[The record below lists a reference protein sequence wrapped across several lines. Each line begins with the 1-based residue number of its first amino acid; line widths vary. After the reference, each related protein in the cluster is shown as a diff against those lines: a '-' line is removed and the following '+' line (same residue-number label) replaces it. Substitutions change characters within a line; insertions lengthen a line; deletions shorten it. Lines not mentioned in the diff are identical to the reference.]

1 MAARV
6 LIVLAGNV
14 GPASLAATGDYDVL
28 FRTGLG
34 LSAAR
39 APVVQA
45 HRGEALPEPTLFA
58 GVVVSGSIAMVT
70 EARAWMHRLGR
81 WILRCHEAGV
91 PVLGVCFAHQ
101 LLAVMR
107 GGRVADN
114 PHGPEY
120 GSYTLATTPAAA
132 SDPLFAGLPRR
143 PVVHEQHVQAVLD
156 LPVDAVL
163 LGATARDPCNA
174 VRYAP
179 GLWGVQFHPESLPVN
194 VHNAIEAMQA
204 TLVADGQDP
213 AACRATIAA
222 SPVGPALLQRFRRA
236 ICGLAD

>member
-1 MAARV
+1 MAAGL

-28 FRTGLG
+28 FRAGLD
-34 LSAAR
+34 LSAER

-45 HRGEALPEPTLFA
+45 HRDEALPDPTRFA

-70 EARAWMHRLGR
+70 EGRAWMQRLGR
-81 WILRCHEAGV
+81 WMQTCHEAGV
-91 PVLGVCFAHQ
+91 PLLGVCFAHQ
-101 LLAVMR
+101 LLALMR

-114 PHGPEY
+114 PRGPEY
-120 GSYTLATTPAAA
+120 GSYTLATTAAA
-132 SDPLFAGLPRR
+132 GADPLFAGLPSR
-143 PVVHEQHVQAVLD
+143 PLVHEQHVQAVVD
-156 LPVDAVL
+156 LPPGAVVL
-163 LGATARDPCNA
+163 AATARDPCNA
-174 VRYAP
+174 VRYGP

-194 VHNAIEAMQA
+194 VHNAIDAMHA
-204 TLVADGQDP
+204 ILTADGQDP

-222 SPVGPALLQRFRRA
+222 SPVGPALLRRFRRT